1 MFDTSYP
8 VRYIHHTTLPGS
20 PYTDHLLTFTCRF
33 NHQYLIHVEEYA
45 HLVFGVKFHLK
56 AHQDSDRKYS
66 LMTKFN
72 DTPRVL
78 ATIVQAM
85 KLFEVKHPLAT
96 FAFFGAEQEGEPV
109 ANTKRF
115 RVYKPI
121 MENFFNEAK
130 FDRQY
135 LEAES
140 FYLILNKEHDQQ
152 NPALYTYTLDQFKV
166 IIGKQEE

>member
-8 VRYIHHTTLPGS
+8 VRYIHHTTLPGA

-56 AHQDSDRKYS
+56 AHQDSNRRYS

-85 KLFEVKHPLAT
+85 KLFEVKHHLAT
-96 FAFFGAEQEGEPV
+96 FAFFGAELEGES
-109 ANTKRF
+109 ADNTKRF

-121 MENFFNEAK
+121 MENFFNDAK
-130 FDRQY
+130 YDHQF
-135 LEAES
+135 LASES
-140 FYLILNKEHDQQ
+140 FYLILNRAHEQQ
-152 NPALYTYTLDQFKV
+152 NTALYPYILDQFKALV
-166 IIGKQEE
+166 KKPEE

>member
-1 MFDTSYP
+1 MFDASYP

-33 NHQYLIHVEEYA
+33 NHQYLIYVEEYA

-85 KLFEVKHPLAT
+85 KLFEIKYPLAT

-130 FDRQY
+130 FDHQY

-140 FYLILNKEHDQQ
+140 FYLILKKEHDQQ
-152 NPALYTYTLDQFKV
+152 NPALYTYILDQFKV

>member
-20 PYTDHLLTFTCRF
+20 LYTDHLLTFTCRF

-56 AHQDSDRKYS
+56 AHQDSDRRYS

-96 FAFFGAEQEGEPV
+96 FAFFGAELEGEPV

-121 MENFFNEAK
+121 MENFFNEVK
-130 FDRQY
+130 YDHQY

-140 FYLILNKEHDQQ
+140 FYLILNKDHKQQ
-152 NPALYTYTLDQFKV
+152 NPNLYPYILETFKKV
-166 IIGKQEE
+166 IGKPEE